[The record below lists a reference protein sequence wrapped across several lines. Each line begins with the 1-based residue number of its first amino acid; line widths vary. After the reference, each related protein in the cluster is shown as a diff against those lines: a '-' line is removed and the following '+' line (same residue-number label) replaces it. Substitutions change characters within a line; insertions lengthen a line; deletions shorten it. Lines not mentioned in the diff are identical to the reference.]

1 MAEAQRKQEFQ
12 ECLEGFGDPRE
23 TWNWRKGTPDYV
35 SLFSLT
41 HQDVPQLLD
50 LARLWVERKDW
61 PDDKEDMTVYAPI
74 HAWRALAQLQAMEA
88 VPVLLE
94 MTVAMDKTHD
104 DWHLEE
110 FPDAFGMIG
119 AEAIPALTDFSK
131 DNQQGLY
138 ARICAA
144 HGLCEVAQR
153 HEHTRGRVV
162 AILSQQLEQYDHNDE
177 TFNAFLIC
185 YLLDLRAVESAEVIE
200 RAFAADCVDITIGG
214 NWNNI
219 RFELGVEG
227 LGLVP
232 EKLTRQR
239 KNLFDWNSSSVP
251 GLPEQIPIQETNP
264 HQQKKNLR
272 QKRKVQRQNSKKARR
287 R

>member
-1 MAEAQRKQEFQ
+1 MAEAQRKRELE

-41 HQDVPQLLD
+41 HQDVPPLLD
-50 LARLWVERKDW
+50 LARLWAEREDW

-74 HAWRALAQLQAMEA
+74 HAWRALAQLQAIEA

-94 MTVAMDKTHD
+94 MTVAMDKADD

-119 AEAIPALTDFSK
+119 AETIPALTDFSK
-131 DNQQGLY
+131 DNQQGLF

-153 HEHTRGRVV
+153 HEHARGRVV

-214 NWNNI
+214 NWNDI
-219 RFELGVEG
+219 RFELDVEG

-232 EKLTRQR
+232 EKLTSQR
-239 KNLFDWNSSSVP
+239 KNLFDWSPSSVG
-251 GLPEQIPIQETNP
+251 GLYGQIPIQETNP

-272 QKRKVQRQNSKKARR
+272 QKRKLQRQNRKKARR